1 MNAHYI
7 VNTYKSYFILIIRLY
22 TRSKQ
27 LKSSFFLLLIILFNG
42 ISIIYAMNKHGINI
56 YESNFMQLFMVI
68 FCCNFGTA
76 NIIPF
81 LGTLIAMLSRSIDG
95 IFCIEK
101 NSILHI
107 SSSLYIIGFA
117 ICFSFC
123 IILYIIFH
131 SPIFLI
137 AFFTNCG
144 FIAFLNCISMSWHK
158 MPIDI
163 MNKQAKINGNLG
175 KSLLI
180 YIASLFIYVIYT
192 ALLLSPLNK
201 LYIIGSIVV
210 FNTIF
215 IVLSPKWIVHSVNRF
230 LRNKQNTLLRFRSI
244 N

>member
-123 IILYIIFH
+123 IIF
-131 SPIFLI
+131 
-137 AFFTNCG
+137 G
-144 FIAFLNCISMSWHK
+144 
-158 MPIDI
+158 
-163 MNKQAKINGNLG
+163 KINKIL
-175 KSLLI
+175 
-180 YIASLFIYVIYT
+180 
-192 ALLLSPLNK
+192 
-201 LYIIGSIVV
+201 
-210 FNTIF
+210 
-215 IVLSPKWIVHSVNRF
+215 
-230 LRNKQNTLLRFRSI
+230 
-244 N
+244 